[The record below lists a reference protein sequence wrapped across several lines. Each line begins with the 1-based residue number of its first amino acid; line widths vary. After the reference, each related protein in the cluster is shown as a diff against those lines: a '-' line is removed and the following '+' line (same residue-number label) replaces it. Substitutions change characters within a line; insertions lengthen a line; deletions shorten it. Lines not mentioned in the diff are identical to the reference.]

1 VAATKNPREAI
12 REIARSHLVTT
23 LEFQKE
29 FSVSIKECRV
39 LGPDYRVEIEALWSR
54 YHMLT
59 YEVLDKAKEEGLIR
73 SDVANKYLYTPLMST
88 LNWSVLWYRQ
98 GKGLSVGELD
108 EIFAAVYFDGAAT
121 AGFRQDSG
129 SEAICRSLKFLSA
142 PMAPSAQMEVNETY
156 AKLLDTASALF
167 ARKGYNATSIREIA
181 DAMEIQKASIYYYIS
196 SKEDLIYE
204 ISKAAIEHVKA
215 SVNWAL
221 SQVTNPA
228 ERLYASIT
236 AHVASLLQHQNW
248 HAAANEE
255 LLTFS
260 AERRK
265 EIVALR
271 DGYDAILRRQLEDA
285 QAAGVVRTDISAK
298 FLGMVLFG
306 MIVHIYPWYRP
317 EVDVSP
323 GELGFILADLFM
335 MGISPEK

>member
-1 VAATKNPREAI
+1 
-12 REIARSHLVTT
+12 
-23 LEFQKE
+23 
-29 FSVSIKECRV
+29 
-39 LGPDYRVEIEALWSR
+39 
-54 YHMLT
+54 
-59 YEVLDKAKEEGLIR
+59 
-73 SDVANKYLYTPLMST
+73 
-88 LNWSVLWYRQ
+88 
-98 GKGLSVGELD
+98 
-108 EIFAAVYFDGAAT
+108 
-121 AGFRQDSG
+121 
-129 SEAICRSLKFLSA
+129 
-142 PMAPSAQMEVNETY
+142 MAPSAQMEVNETY
-156 AKLLDTASALF
+156 AKLLDTACTLF

-204 ISKAAIEHVKA
+204 ISKAAIEHVRA

-228 ERLYASIT
+228 ERLYAFIT
-236 AHVASLLQHQNW
+236 AHVVSLLQHQNW

-260 AERRK
+260 ADRRK

-271 DGYDAILRRQLEDA
+271 DGYDAILRRLLEDA
-285 QAAGVVRTDISAK
+285 QAAGVVRADITPK

-306 MIVHIYPWYRP
+306 MIVHIYPWYQP

-335 MGISPEK
+335 MGISPQK